1 MDTTFLPASIVRNRA
16 RALVLWSGCAL
27 LFGLCGPARP
37 QAAADDGVTER
48 ANALISAAFPSGL
61 PPQKDGRVLFTTVLD
76 SPKFRHSTA
85 GPFTVYALASDPD
98 VAATLVAD
106 ARVGLAPLKRI
117 PGLLAPEPVEDTGGE
132 GDEAQADAAAHVE
145 GAAGIPG
152 RSQIIV
158 LATTTVDY
166 ERVLAL
172 LDHCEDLGYS
182 GWKPLN
188 PLWTPAS
195 CTAEV
200 ARTWEVQVFNLE
212 HSSIADRRQA
222 WLEHGLGYYTL
233 AHLVNRA
240 VRLDAWGLSPPW
252 FDQGLI
258 DELDIQAYGQSWVG
272 SESWVRETEG
282 WFRPGWSGFLPDG
295 MQPPEPPSG
304 PPLDLATTVKKTGDP
319 WADREKSA
327 ERHWTELVEDRRSAA
342 PASFAY
348 MAQHQ
353 SFLPRDRAY
362 ARCALHMLLALG
374 NGDGGSNLLTGLGQV
389 GAVAPDG
396 MLDSEPLTVIVS
408 RALGGV
414 PEVEA
419 FEALPLADVLVE
431 TKRPD
436 IADRLSELA
445 ADGML
450 ELTDHREQSKWL
462 YDQWK
467 GQMAYRG
474 EVFRLIMEAEQAQQ
488 LHEWELIGRYLD
500 RGMAGLLNT
509 TPAFPASAADLDKA
523 LAAFRTGFTHE
534 IEPPPPLPPEKTDAK
549 GKGPVKKKPATKD
562 GKSKP
567 KG

>member
-1 MDTTFLPASIVRNRA
+1 MNTTLRPSWIARNRA
-16 RALVLWSGCAL
+16 AALGLLSGWVLLG
-27 LFGLCGPARP
+27 GLCAPAHP
-37 QAAADDGVTER
+37 QAAAGGEVTEL
-48 ANALISAAFPSGL
+48 ANALISAAFPSGM
-61 PPQKDGRVLFTTVLD
+61 PEQKDGRILFTSVLD
-76 SPKFRHSTA
+76 SPRFRHSTA
-85 GPFTVYALASDPD
+85 GPFTIYALASDAD

-106 ARVGLAPLKRI
+106 ARVGLAPLKKI
-117 PGLLAPEPVEDTGGE
+117 PGLLAAEAGDAGGGE
-132 GDEAQADAAAHVE
+132 GGSDEAEAQVSAAAHAP
-145 GAAGIPG
+145 GATGIPG
-152 RSQIIV
+152 PSQIIV
-158 LATTTVDY
+158 LATTTSDY

-172 LDHCEDLGYS
+172 LERCEDLGYS

-195 CTAEV
+195 RAAEV

-212 HSSIADRRQA
+212 HAAIADRKQA

-272 SESWVRETEG
+272 AESWVQETEG
-282 WFRPGWSGFLPDG
+282 WFRPGWSGFLPEG
-295 MQPPEPPSG
+295 TQPPEPPSG
-304 PPLDLATTVKKTGDP
+304 PPLDLATKVKKTGDP
-319 WADREKSA
+319 WADRSKSA
-327 ERHWTELVEDRRSAA
+327 QRHWSELVEDRRSAA

-348 MAQHQ
+348 MAEHQ

-374 NGDGGSNLLTGLGQV
+374 NGGDGPDLLSRLGHL
-389 GAVAPDG
+389 GTVAPDG

-408 RALGGV
+408 QALGGV
-414 PEVEA
+414 PEVES

-436 IADRLSELA
+436 IADRLTELE
-445 ADGML
+445 ADGLL

-462 YDQWK
+462 YEQWK

-500 RGMAGLLNT
+500 RGMAGLLNA
-509 TPAFPASAADLDKA
+509 TPSFPDSRADLDKA
-523 LAAFRTGFTHE
+523 LSAFRAGFTHE
-534 IEPPPPLPPEKTDAK
+534 IEAPPPAPAEKSDGKTTK
-549 GKGPVKKKPATKD
+549 GKAPAKKKP
-562 GKSKP
+562 